1 MISITEIVLV
11 VAGIAAIILGYLLPA
26 GKEMDEEDKKLMEKE
41 IRELVRREV
50 EGQKDAIADMIDD
63 TVENSLDR
71 TERAM
76 ERISNEKLSAIGEYS
91 DTVISDI
98 HKNHDEVMFMYDMLN
113 DKHKNLTSV
122 MGEVTKKADEARQV
136 VRDAEITA
144 REAQE
149 ANVRAILLDEADD
162 RLKGITI
169 PYKKE
174 RPENKPMVRQE
185 MRQNVRADS
194 GQEVYSENRQDAAN
208 RPVIANRPDAVNRPV
223 IANRP
228 DTVNR
233 PVIAN
238 RPEPANRPVIAS
250 RPEPAAIPSAA
261 YQEPSAEPVGAIE
274 SGYVDE
280 KNLREFD
287 LLEEIPAEIL
297 SSDQISGLH
306 VIGGTAVK
314 DNTSDKVVSITESVR
329 VEGRTRN
336 PDSNMTELI
345 ANDPVSQNRQIIE
358 MHKAGK
364 SNMVIAREL
373 GLGIGEVKLVID
385 LSNKHRKVR

>member
-1 MISITEIVLV
+1 MISVTEIILI
-11 VAGIAAIILGYLLPA
+11 VAGFAAIILGYLLPA
-26 GKEMDEEDKKLMEKE
+26 GREMDEEDKELMEKE

-50 EGQKDAIADMIDD
+50 EGQRDVIEDMIGDS
-63 TVENSLDR
+63 VEDSLDR

-122 MGEVTKKADEARQV
+122 MGEVTKKADEAKQAA
-136 VRDAEITA
+136 RDAEISV

-149 ANVRAILLDEADD
+149 ANVRAILLDETDD
-162 RLKGITI
+162 KLKGITI
-169 PYKKE
+169 PYKKD
-174 RPENKPMVRQE
+174 RPEKRQE
-185 MRQNVRADS
+185 RQPAPQQFVP
-194 GQEVYSENRQDAAN
+194 QTVYEEPPQKPKAAPSYPEYTEEKA
-208 RPVIANRPDAVNRPV
+208 RPM
-223 IANRP
+223 
-228 DTVNR
+228 
-233 PVIAN
+233 
-238 RPEPANRPVIAS
+238 
-250 RPEPAAIPSAA
+250 
-261 YQEPSAEPVGAIE
+261 E

-280 KNLREFD
+280 NNLPELD
-287 LLEEIPAEIL
+287 LMEEIPAEIL
-297 SSDQISGLH
+297 SSEQLSGLH
-306 VIGGTAVK
+306 VIGGKSVK
-314 DNTSDKVVSITESVR
+314 ESGSDKVIPITESVR
-329 VEGRTRN
+329 VEGRTQN
-336 PDSNMTELI
+336 PDLSMQELV
-345 ANDPVSQNRQIIE
+345 ANDPATQNRQIIE